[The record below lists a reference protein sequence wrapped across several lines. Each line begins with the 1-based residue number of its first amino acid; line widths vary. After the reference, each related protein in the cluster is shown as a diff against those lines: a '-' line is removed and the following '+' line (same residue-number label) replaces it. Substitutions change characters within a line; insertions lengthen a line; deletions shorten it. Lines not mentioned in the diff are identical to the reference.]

1 MSKKIIRF
9 SKGFLACT
17 IISTALILSGVYALV
32 TRGLNLGIEF
42 KAGLIEDVSIAPAAL
57 ELTYTGPAN
66 VTVKASN
73 IGLTLV
79 VSGVGAENTTHEVP
93 YVKYRTVGEVADV
106 LNRVDGVTAVVRSS
120 LSENAVGIF
129 GDSEASSLL
138 GEAPYRLHYIGENTR
153 NYTVDEV
160 RAAFSS
166 MKDVSVKMIGDEK
179 ENLFQIRAGDDGSDP
194 EASKK
199 IQASIAAALTDTF
212 GADNFAVIKTD
223 FIGSQFSSS
232 LIVQSV
238 LLVVATLL
246 LIWIYSTIRFR
257 WDFALGAVLAIM
269 HDALIMVAFVAWTGL
284 EMNSTMI
291 AAILTIIGYS
301 INDTV
306 VVLDRV
312 RENIKTVKVAKF
324 TEILDISQTEILGRT
339 VITTVTTLLA
349 VTALYIFTSGAMKE
363 FALALMVGM
372 VSGVYSTIMIA
383 GAFIALVRRNWKPS
397 DEEKKVQPGVLNV

>member
-17 IISTALILSGVYALV
+17 IISAVLILSGVYALV
-32 TRGLNLGIEF
+32 TKGLNLGIEF

-57 ELTYTGPAN
+57 ELTYKGPAN
-66 VTVKASN
+66 VTVKASS

-93 YVKYRTVGEVADV
+93 YVKYRTVGEVAAV
-106 LNRVDGVTAVVRSS
+106 LNQVDGVTAVVRSAP
-120 LSENAVGIF
+120 SESAVGIF

-138 GEAPYRLHYIGENTR
+138 GDMPYRLHYISEHTR

-160 RAAFSS
+160 RAALSS

-199 IQASIAAALTDTF
+199 IQASIAAALTSAF

-238 LLVVATLL
+238 LLVAATLL
-246 LIWIYSTIRFR
+246 LIWLYSTVRFR
-257 WDFALGAVLAIM
+257 WDFALGAVLAIT
-269 HDALIMVAFVAWTGL
+269 HDALIMLAFVAWTGL

-301 INDTV
+301 INDTI

-312 RENIKTVKVAKF
+312 RENIKTVKVTEF

-349 VTALYIFTSGAMKE
+349 VAALYIFTSGAMKE

-397 DEEKKVQPGVLNV
+397 DEEKKAPSGVLSV